1 VTSALAGAVVTPVYF
16 EAVASNGSHRREKLP
31 GNSFPW
37 LGVVSNLL
45 SVLKMSEDGKGES
58 GGSAFVQRRTLLRAL
73 AAGAVSATLAP
84 VKVSAA
90 ERADRVVV
98 RKSQR
103 KVDLYRGDA
112 ILRSYDCSLGLS
124 PTGHKRREGD
134 FRTPEGSYYL
144 DTRNF
149 DSDFFLSIRIS
160 YPNDQDFAW
169 ARENGFDPG
178 NYIMIHGLPN
188 NMDRPVS
195 YYSSHDWTNGCVA
208 VSNADIVEI
217 WMLTDFLTPIDILA

>member
-1 VTSALAGAVVTPVYF
+1 MSEGDKRGPGAGA
-16 EAVASNGSHRREKLP
+16 L
-31 GNSFPW
+31 
-37 LGVVSNLL
+37 
-45 SVLKMSEDGKGES
+45 
-58 GGSAFVQRRTLLRAL
+58 VQRRTLLRGL
-73 AAGAVSATLAP
+73 AAGV
-84 VKVSAA
+84 VSAA
-90 ERADRVVV
+90 LMPAKASAAARADRVVV

-103 KVDLYRGDA
+103 KVELYRGET

-124 PTGHKRREGD
+124 PTGHKQREGD
-134 FRTPEGSYYL
+134 FRTPEGNYYL

-169 ARENGFDPG
+169 ARQNGVNPG

-188 NMDRPVS
+188 QMDRPQS
-195 YYSSHDWTNGCVA
+195 YYRTHDWTNGCVA

>member
-1 VTSALAGAVVTPVYF
+1 MPCFAGFRLARALTWVSVWNMSEGDKGRPGAGALVQ
-16 EAVASNGSHRREKLP
+16 RRALLR
-31 GNSFPW
+31 G
-37 LGVVSNLL
+37 LAAGVVSAAL
-45 SVLKMSEDGKGES
+45 MP
-58 GGSAFVQRRTLLRAL
+58 ARA
-73 AAGAVSATLAP
+73 
-84 VKVSAA
+84 SAA

-98 RKSQR
+98 RKSR
-103 KVDLYRGDA
+103 RRVDLYRGET

-124 PTGHKRREGD
+124 PTGHKQREGD

-169 ARENGFDPG
+169 AREHGVDPG

-188 NMDRPVS
+188 QMDRPPS
-195 YYSSHDWTNGCVA
+195 YYHTHDWTNGCVA
-208 VSNADIVEI
+208 VSNADMVEI
-217 WMLTDFLTPIDILA
+217 WMLTDFLTPIEILA

>member
-1 VTSALAGAVVTPVYF
+1 
-16 EAVASNGSHRREKLP
+16 
-31 GNSFPW
+31 
-37 LGVVSNLL
+37 
-45 SVLKMSEDGKGES
+45 MSEGVKGGPGE
-58 GGSAFVQRRTLLRAL
+58 SAFVQRRTLLRAL
-73 AAGAVSATLAP
+73 AAGVVGATLAP

-103 KVDLYRGDA
+103 KVDLYRGDT
-112 ILRSYDCSLGLS
+112 ILRSYDCSLGLA
-124 PTGHKRREGD
+124 PTGHKQREGD

-160 YPNDQDFAW
+160 YPNEQDHAW
-169 ARENGFDPG
+169 ARQNGFDPG
-178 NYIMIHGLPN
+178 NAIMIHGWPN
-188 NMDRPVS
+188 HMERTPS

-208 VSNADIVEI
+208 VSNADMVEI
-217 WMLTDFLTPIDILA
+217 WMLTDFLTPIEILA

>member
-1 VTSALAGAVVTPVYF
+1 MTAALAGAAVTPVYF
-16 EAVASNGSHRREKLP
+16 ALIGDYWRPPVKELP
-31 GNSFPW
+31 ATSRSRLVVVLDRLW
-37 LGVVSNLL
+37 VLG
-45 SVLKMSEDGKGES
+45 MSESGKGES
-58 GGSAFVQRRTLLRAL
+58 GESALVQRRTLLRAL
-73 AAGAVSATLAP
+73 AAGVVSATLAP

-103 KVDLYRGDA
+103 KVDLYRGDT
-112 ILRSYDCSLGLS
+112 ILRSFDCSLGLS